1 MKVLSSALEAS
12 VHEDKDELPE
22 AITSNASAPV
32 KLTVANKGTPV
43 KLTSPVLPVIVT
55 LVNLA

>member
-1 MKVLSSALEAS
+1 MMLIDA
-12 VHEDKDELPE
+12 LPE

-32 KLTVANKGTPV
+32 KSTVASTGTLSE
-43 KLTSPVLPVIVT
+43 LTSPVLPVTVT